1 MLIDSSNGIQA
12 PATGDAWISD
22 PNTDVENVIESRDT
36 NRMTNQ
42 HKLTD
47 KRAARFIQN
56 DARGYEPMV
65 NKYINIEVNNGEM
78 NVPNELGV

>member
-1 MLIDSSNGIQA
+1 
-12 PATGDAWISD
+12 
-22 PNTDVENVIESRDT
+22 
-36 NRMTNQ
+36 MTNQ

>member
-1 MLIDSSNGIQA
+1 
-12 PATGDAWISD
+12 
-22 PNTDVENVIESRDT
+22 
-36 NRMTNQ
+36 MTNQ

-47 KRAARFIQN
+47 KRTARFIQN